1 MEPSIDYHPLS
12 DDEFDEGCN
21 EGPSL
26 HKLQREANASA
37 WENVRAKLL
46 HAIVESEA
54 MPLNQVC
61 TKCSEVAA
69 TLRCRKCGPSAFFL
83 LCMLSPCP
91 LWNQRVSCCRG
102 VEG

>member
-69 TLRCRKCGPSAFFL
+69 TL
-83 LCMLSPCP
+83 
-91 LWNQRVSCCRG
+91 
-102 VEG
+102 